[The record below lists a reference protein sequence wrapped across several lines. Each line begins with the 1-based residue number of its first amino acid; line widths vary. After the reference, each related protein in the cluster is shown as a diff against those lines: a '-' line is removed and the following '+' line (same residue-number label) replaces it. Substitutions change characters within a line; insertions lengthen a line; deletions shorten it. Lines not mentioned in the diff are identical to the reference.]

1 MKKFLTVLLALSV
14 VFTYSFSAVGTA
26 FASTADDETKAYE
39 YAKTKAEATVNLISL
54 NEKSNYSGSALTY
67 AKEEATKVA
76 TYNVVVD
83 LIAVLKAQNNFTY
96 ANFQAEYDK
105 WAVVAAGGTTPTY
118 IGVNTKVGTVD
129 YNMAY
134 AENSLSALF
143 TKYAASKEFDGRIAD
158 AKAVLGNI
166 KTDDYSTKTYTVK
179 ENGVDVDYTYRSYA
193 EKLIKDANDALDDL
207 TAASILSLPDG
218 TSVWKGTGYNTS
230 TDYKDAIA
238 AILYGYTYNYTIY
251 SSSNTA
257 LYPHGYYGALTQAFS
272 STDKVKTLPTTD
284 VIATQAKPNGTIAG
298 VIGKLS
304 TLLTVEDEPS
314 SDEKDQID
322 LDHAKSD
329 FAYYAKVTYYD
340 TVKVA
345 AEDDVTTGRA
355 NGYTYNVATGEIAG
369 VKVKDPTD
377 ITKAEAAAINAAIL
391 NDLNDTVEV
400 VNVYLENVDDPAQ
413 KEAAL
418 KANKGTKFE
427 SNVIKKALASK
438 DAYEAAEKVAANM
451 KAAVD
456 FDGAKKYADA
466 DVDAALA
473 KDKVDIYS
481 HFNTAKYTYKNYL
494 GQVAVLTDDVAVA
507 RQDAVDKFIDAI
519 VLSGADKTAEAD
531 KKYCKNYY
539 YTGAAD
545 DYDVIK
551 AETLAALKDAKTV
564 AEINDIM
571 AKADE
576 RLAELRT
583 KADDTA
589 ALAAAIAKYQA
600 ALEEYATEQCNL
612 LNQKDTISTK
622 IYRPTSFL
630 DKTSAATTS
639 ALEDGFDILDAVKSI
654 ADLPAAY
661 EEAKALFKDIKTD
674 ADLKAEASKV
684 TALLGALP
692 AVPAADL
699 SDEDKYIEAMEAYDA
714 YLANYG
720 AEKADVAGSLVF
732 DKKVD
737 TLKAYQIKAITA
749 AINDLPT
756 AIDLE
761 DKAAVEAIRT
771 QLEKYLELY
780 GVNSATYDGVDD
792 IYGSDFNITA
802 AKYAVLTAAEK
813 AISNAEVNAVAKQIM
828 KLNENSTAAEI
839 KAAMEAYDALSGSEQ
854 QAVRDV
860 LGQAFMYKLEIVQKA
875 QVKAVEALKITASSV
890 AKKGSIT
897 VKWTVKGDTSVADGF
912 QVYRSLK
919 MNSGFGTKAF
929 FTTTDNTKR
938 TYKNTKSLKKGTRY
952 YYKIRA
958 YKVVDGKTY
967 YSDWSNKAYRI
978 AK

>member
-26 FASTADDETKAYE
+26 FADTATDETRAYE
-39 YAKTKAEATVNLISL
+39 YAKTKAEATVNLIAL

-76 TYNVVVD
+76 TYNVVID
-83 LIAVLKAQNNFTY
+83 LIAVLKANSIFDY
-96 ANFQAEYDK
+96 ATFQAEYDK
-105 WAVVAAGGTTPTY
+105 WAVVTAGGTAPTY
-118 IGVNTKVGTVD
+118 IGANTQVGTVD
-129 YNMAY
+129 YNMVY
-134 AENSLSALF
+134 AESSLNALF

-158 AKAVLGNI
+158 AKAVLDSI

-193 EKLIKDANDALDDL
+193 EKLIKDANEALDEL
-207 TAASILSLPDG
+207 TSTSILSLPDG

-238 AILYGYTYNYTIY
+238 AILYGYKYTYTSYTG
-251 SSSNTA
+251 STT

-272 STDKVKTLPTTD
+272 STDKVKNLPTAD
-284 VIATQAKPNGTIAG
+284 VIADSTNINGTIAG

-345 AEDDVTTGRA
+345 AEDDVTTGRT
-355 NGYTYNVATGEIAG
+355 NGYAYNAATGEIAG

-400 VNVYLENVDDPAQ
+400 VNVYLENVDEPAK

-418 KANKGTKFE
+418 KVKGANFE
-427 SNVIKKALASK
+427 NRVINKALAAK

-481 HFNTAKYTYKNYL
+481 HFNTANYTYKNYL

-507 RQDAVDKFIDAI
+507 RQNAVDKFIDAI

-539 YTGAAD
+539 YAGAAD

-551 AETLAALKDAKTV
+551 AETLAALADAKTV

-571 AKADE
+571 AEADE

-612 LNQKDTISTK
+612 LNQKDTVSTK
-622 IYRPTSFL
+622 IYRPASFL

-639 ALEDGFDILDAVKSI
+639 ALEDGFDILDSVKSI

-749 AINDLPT
+749 AINDLPST
-756 AIDLE
+756 IDLE

-780 GVNSATYDGVDD
+780 DVNSATYDGLDD
-792 IYGSDFNITA
+792 VYGNDFNITA
-802 AKYAVLTAAEK
+802 AKYAELTAAEK
-813 AISNAEVNAVAKQIM
+813 AISKAEVNAVAKQIM